1 MHTAI
6 EWAVYLEKHKF
17 FGQDKRY
24 LAYMIQWL
32 IVLEITFRNKAIQ
45 TDVFH
50 YPAQDMREYLE
61 ERIRKYNETKA
72 TVPLRIRHH
81 LASFEHPDRI
91 PDLLDLVLQIAEG
104 KSNLPKE
111 EATVFWEI
119 GLLPGRPGCL

>member
-6 EWAVYLEKHKF
+6 DWAVYLDKHKF

-50 YPAQDMREYLE
+50 YPAKDMREYLE
-61 ERIRKYNETKA
+61 ARIRKYSLTKA
-72 TVPLRIRHH
+72 AVSPQIRHH
-81 LASFEHPDRI
+81 LASFEHPERI
-91 PDLLDLVLQIAEG
+91 PHLLDLLLQIAEG
-104 KSNLPKE
+104 TG
-111 EATVFWEI
+111 AQ
-119 GLLPGRPGCL
+119 GLVEQADQLTPPVL